1 MIFSLVFGL
10 VIEFGMFLKDDI
22 FTCVWS
28 SYRVWDVFERRYFH
42 LCLGLGC
49 VWIFTFEIGYIIE
62 L

>member
-42 LCLGLGC
+42 LCLGLEC
-49 VWIFTFEIGYIIE
+49 V
-62 L
+62 